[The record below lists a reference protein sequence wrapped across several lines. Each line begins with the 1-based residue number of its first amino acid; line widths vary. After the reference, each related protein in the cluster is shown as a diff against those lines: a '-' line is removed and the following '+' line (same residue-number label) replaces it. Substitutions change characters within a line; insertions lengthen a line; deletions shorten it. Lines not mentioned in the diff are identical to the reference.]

1 MSKHKLTEE
10 DMKQIAHH
18 ISQRKLSSSD
28 ISGQPTRSTEQY
40 LETYND
46 VMDKLE
52 DYNSKC

>member
-10 DMKQIAHH
+10 DMKQIAHY
-18 ISQRKLSSSD
+18 ISQRS
-28 ISGQPTRSTEQY
+28 ISTIGTGEVIRSAEQY
-40 LETYND
+40 LETYNK